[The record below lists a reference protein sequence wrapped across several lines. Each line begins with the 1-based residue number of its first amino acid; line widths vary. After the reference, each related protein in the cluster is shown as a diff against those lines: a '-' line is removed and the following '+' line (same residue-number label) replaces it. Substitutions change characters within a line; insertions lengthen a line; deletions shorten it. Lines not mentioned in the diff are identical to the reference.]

1 MLHNTARRWAVG
13 GVATALAAAALVS
26 TSTTSASAAPV
37 TADYTCT
44 ILGNDFVLPITMD
57 TGIPIPSPAPAGF
70 QAPAGLLPVTMSTVT
85 PAGLTQAL
93 IDFQVTGMSS
103 PDLSMKMGKTT
114 IPIPDLA
121 LAEVDGIVFDDP
133 APGEATINAVGSNG
147 AFTTPA
153 AGTYDVKFPKNFS
166 LVPSNAGGD
175 LPPITCVTETP
186 ALFTTVEMVKQGSET
201 TASLEKGKI
210 QKGKPAVVNAKV
222 TRDYGT
228 AAGKVKVLKKGNV
241 IGQGTL
247 NNKGKVSIKTD
258 KFKKTGKYTLTVK
271 YVGDGYAVSST
282 DKVTLKVVK

>member
-13 GVATALAAAALVS
+13 GAATALAAATLVS
-26 TSTTSASAAPV
+26 TTSTSASAAPV

-44 ILGNDFVLPITMD
+44 ILGNEFTLPITMD

-70 QAPAGLLPVTMSTVT
+70 EAPAGLLPITMSTVT
-85 PAGLTQAL
+85 PPALTQAL
-93 IDFQVTGMSS
+93 TDFQVDGMSS

-121 LAEVDGIVFDDP
+121 LADPGGIVP
-133 APGEATINAVGSNG
+133 GPGEGEATINAVGSNG
-147 AFTTPA
+147 AFATPA
-153 AGTYDVKFPKNFS
+153 AGTYDVKFPKNFT
-166 LVPSNAGGD
+166 LVPSHAGVG
-175 LPPITCVTETP
+175 LPEITCTTATP
-186 ALFTTVEMVKQGSET
+186 ALFTTVKMVKQGSTT

-210 QKGKPAVVNAKV
+210 HKGKTATVNAKV

-247 NNKGKVSIKTD
+247 NGKGKVSIKTD
-258 KFKKTGKYTLTVK
+258 KFKKTGKFTLTVK